1 MTTRSPSHFGLTM
14 ICEENGMPI
23 DQDKLGE
30 IYGRVGMGNQTQL
43 GIMGSNRDI
52 SVGEIFMIYSHRDG
66 HERVFFFRVLGL
78 ENYLRQ
84 VDDMSRI
91 ASTLMVEGDAYLSGI
106 ERNMLLSVGGR
117 MLGYAEKDGDKWV
130 FRSPRRLPDHLASVY
145 RPVPGTSD
153 AFVREMLQEQTD
165 GDIFVGDLQVGEATL
180 DVPVKIPAK
189 FLPMHVGIFGSTGSG
204 KSNLMMV
211 LIKSIIDTNL
221 AALRRPNDDLTRVS
235 AFCIDPHDEFAKGVD
250 RYGIQHVIEAMSKE
264 TRSDVIGDFYYL
276 TTHKGA
282 TPREIRRYARDI
294 RILWSEIQP
303 RDLYS
308 IMEFSPQMSSF
319 IDAQY
324 ASEGEKWISSILAM
338 DEDPEGAPK
347 GTLRAVKRR
356 LRFLERSPIYVE
368 SNPAPILGDIFV
380 AMETGRI
387 LVVNTSLMSDREQFL
402 LTTIV
407 TRTLSDMRRALKSSG
422 NLGDFEKQAT
432 MRLPKSF
439 FKRVKAKALA
449 FYGKGGTAEDTPVQ
463 DPRDLPVIQITVEEA
478 PSILNP
484 ELMRGQS
491 VFKDIS
497 RQGRKFNI
505 GLLVVSQQVSVLDNV
520 ILSQMNTEINLRLGN
535 EREIRSCIDNASVN
549 ISGFENEFRV
559 MSRGEA
565 IVTASYRELPL
576 PVRIPLFDT
585 VFERDKHTYKNDG
598 KRKAEKYTL

>member
-1 MTTRSPSHFGLTM
+1 MSLDR
-14 ICEENGMPI
+14 
-23 DQDKLGE
+23 DKLGE
-30 IYGRVGMGNQTQL
+30 LYGKVGVGNQTAL
-43 GIMGSNRDI
+43 GIMGNNRDI
-52 SVGEIFMIYSHRDG
+52 SVGEIFLIYSNRDG

-84 VDDMSRI
+84 VDDMARI
-91 ASTLMVEGDAYLSGI
+91 AGTLMVEGDAYLSGI

-117 MLGYAEKDGDKWV
+117 MLGYAEKKDEKWT
-130 FRSPRRLPDHLASVY
+130 FNSPRRLPDHLASVY
-145 RPVPGTSD
+145 RPIPGTSD
-153 AFVREMLQEQTD
+153 EQVRIMLECQTD
-165 GDIFVGDLQVGEATL
+165 GEVYVGDLQVGEDTL
-180 DVPVKIPAK
+180 DVPIKIPAK
-189 FLPMHVGIFGSTGSG
+189 FLPMHVGIFGATGSG

-211 LIKSIIDTNL
+211 LIKSVIDNNL
-221 AALRRPNDDLTRVS
+221 NAFRDPKQELQRIS

-250 RYGIQHVIEAMSKE
+250 KYGIQHVVEDMSATTKSE
-264 TRSDVIGDFYYL
+264 VIGEFYYL
-276 TTHKGA
+276 TTHKRA
-282 TPREIRRYARDI
+282 TTRDIRKYAREI

-308 IMEFSPQMSSF
+308 IREFTAEMTSF
-319 IDAQY
+319 IDSQY
-324 ASEGEKWISSILAM
+324 SSQGENWISSILKI
-338 DEDPEGAPK
+338 DEEAADAANVQK

-356 LRFLERSPIYVE
+356 LSFLVRSPIYIE
-368 SNPAPILGDIFV
+368 SGNSILSEIFF

-422 NLGDFEKQAT
+422 NLGDFENQGQ
-432 MRLPKSF
+432 MRLPPSF
-439 FKRVKAKALA
+439 FSKVKTQARA
-449 FYGKGGTAEDTPVQ
+449 FYGIGGVADDTPVQ
-463 DPRDLPVIQITVEEA
+463 DPRSLPVIQVTVEEA

-535 EREIRSCIDNASVN
+535 EREIRACIENASVN

-565 IVTASYRELPL
+565 IVTQSYRELPL
-576 PVRIPLFDT
+576 PLRIPLFDDIY
-585 VFERDKHTYKNDG
+585 EKDRHRYKDKGSKKN
-598 KRKAEKYTL
+598 EEHIL

>member
-1 MTTRSPSHFGLTM
+1 MK
-14 ICEENGMPI
+14 I
-23 DQDKLGE
+23 DKDKLGE
-30 IYGRVGMGNQTQL
+30 LYGKVGVGNQTTL
-43 GIMGSNRDI
+43 GIMGRNRDI
-52 SVGEIFMIYSHRDG
+52 SVGEIFMIYSDRDG

-91 ASTLMVEGDAYLSGI
+91 AGTLMVEGDAYLSGI
-106 ERNMLLSVGGR
+106 DRNMLLSLGGR
-117 MLGYAEKDGDKWV
+117 MLGYAEKDETGEWT

-153 AFVREMLQEQTD
+153 EFVQELLACQTD
-165 GDIFVGDLQVGEATL
+165 GEVHIGDLQVGEETL
-180 DVPVKIPAK
+180 NVPVKIPIMY
-189 FLPMHVGIFGSTGSG
+189 LPMHVGIFGSTGAG

-221 AALRRPNDDLTRVS
+221 DAIQNPNADKPRLS

-250 RYGIQHVIEAMSKE
+250 KYGIQSIVKDMSST
-264 TRSDVIGDFYYL
+264 TRADVIGDFYYL
-276 TTHKGA
+276 TTHKSA
-282 TPREIRRYARDI
+282 TTRDIRAYTREIR
-294 RILWSEIQP
+294 ILYSEIQP

-308 IMEFSPQMSSF
+308 IREYTSEMSSF
-319 IDAQY
+319 IDSQY
-324 ASEGEKWISSILAM
+324 HANGEDWIDSILNM
-338 DEDPEGAPK
+338 DEDSSPVPI

-356 LRFLERSPIYVE
+356 LSFLERSPIFID
-368 SNPAPILGDIFV
+368 SGTSILDEIFF

-387 LVVNTSLMSDREQFL
+387 LVVNTSLMSDMEQFL

-422 NLGDFEKQAT
+422 NLGDFETQGQK
-432 MRLPKSF
+432 RLPHGF
-439 FKRVKAKALA
+439 FNRVKTKART
-449 FYGKGGTAEDTPVQ
+449 FYGKDGVSDNSEVR
-463 DPRDLPVIQITVEEA
+463 DPRSLPVIQVTVEEA

-484 ELMRGQS
+484 VLMRGQS

-535 EREIRSCIDNASVN
+535 EREIKACIENASVN
-549 ISGFENEFRV
+549 INGFENEFRV

-576 PVRIPLFDT
+576 PARIPLFDDIY
-585 VFERDKHTYKNDG
+585 EKDKHRYKDS
-598 KRKAEKYTL
+598 KSKKQEEHIL

>member
-1 MTTRSPSHFGLTM
+1 MSLDR
-14 ICEENGMPI
+14 
-23 DQDKLGE
+23 DKLGE
-30 IYGRVGMGNQTQL
+30 LYGKVGVGNQTTL
-43 GIMGSNRDI
+43 GIMGNNRDI

-84 VDDMSRI
+84 VDDLARV
-91 ASTLMVEGDAYLSGI
+91 AGTLMVEGDAYLSGI

-117 MLGYAEKDGDKWV
+117 MLGYAEKENGEWV

-145 RPVPGTSD
+145 RPIPGTSD
-153 AFVREMLQEQTD
+153 EFVNEMLECQTE
-165 GDIFVGDLQVGEATL
+165 GEVYIGDLQVGEATL
-180 DVPVKIPAK
+180 DVPIKIPSK
-189 FLPMHVGIFGSTGSG
+189 FLPMHVGIFGSTGAG

-211 LIKSIIDTNL
+211 LIKSVIDNNL
-221 AALRRPNDDLTRVS
+221 DAFRDSKQEIPRIS

-250 RYGIQHVIEAMSKE
+250 KYGIQHVVDNMSAS
-264 TRSDVIGDFYYL
+264 TRSEVIGDYYYL
-276 TTHKGA
+276 TTHKKA
-282 TPREIRRYARDI
+282 TRRDIRKYTREI

-308 IMEFSPQMSSF
+308 IREFTAEMTSF
-319 IDAQY
+319 IDSQY
-324 ASEGEKWISSILAM
+324 NSKKEDWIESIISM
-338 DEDPEGAPK
+338 DEEAAK
-347 GTLRAVKRR
+347 EANVQVVTLRAVKRR
-356 LRFLERSPIYVE
+356 LSFLKRSPIYIE
-368 SNPAPILGDIFV
+368 SGNSILSDIFS

-407 TRTLSDMRRALKSSG
+407 TRTLSGMRRALKSAG
-422 NLGDFEKQAT
+422 NLGDFEKQGQ
-432 MRLPKSF
+432 MRLPTPF
-439 FKRVKAKALA
+439 FNSVKTQARA
-449 FYGKGGTAEDTPVQ
+449 FYGLGGVEDDTPVQ
-463 DPRDLPVIQITVEEA
+463 DPRELPVIQVTVEEA

-484 ELMRGQS
+484 ELMKGQS

-535 EREIRSCIDNASVN
+535 EREIRACIENASVN

-565 IVTASYRELPL
+565 IVTQSYRELPL
-576 PVRIPLFDT
+576 PIRIPLFDDIYDK
-585 VFERDKHTYKNDG
+585 DKHRYKDKG
-598 KRKAEKYTL
+598 SKKKEEHII

>member
-1 MTTRSPSHFGLTM
+1 MT
-14 ICEENGMPI
+14 I

-30 IYGRVGMGNQTQL
+30 LYGKVGIGNQTEL
-43 GIMGSNRDI
+43 GIMGNNRDV
-52 SVGEIFMIYSHRDG
+52 SVGEIFMIYSNRDG

-84 VDDMSRI
+84 VDNMSRV

-117 MLGYAEKDGDKWV
+117 MLGYAEKEKEGWV

-153 AFVREMLQEQTD
+153 PQVREMLAKQTD
-165 GDIFVGDLQVGEATL
+165 GDVFVGNLQVGEDTL
-180 DVPVKIPAK
+180 DVPVSIPAK

-221 AALRRPNDDLTRVS
+221 EAYRSPAKAMSRVS

-250 RYGIQHVIEAMSKE
+250 DYGIQHVVEAMNSS
-264 TRSDVIGDFYYL
+264 TRSEVIGDFYYL
-276 TTHKGA
+276 TTHKSA
-282 TPREIRRYARDI
+282 STRDLRKYARDI

-308 IMEFSPQMSSF
+308 IMEFSPQMASF
-319 IDAQY
+319 IDARY
-324 ASEGEKWISSILAM
+324 ASAHENWIGEILAM
-338 DEDPEGAPK
+338 EDDSEDAQK

-356 LRFLERSPIYVE
+356 LRFLDRSPIFVE
-368 SNPAPILGDIFV
+368 TGASILDDIFI
-380 AMETGRI
+380 AMETGRVLI
-387 LVVNTSLMSDREQFL
+387 VNTSLMGDMEQFL
-402 LTTIV
+402 LTTVV

-422 NLGDFEKQAT
+422 SLTDFDRQAR
-432 MRLPKSF
+432 MRLPYPF
-439 FKRVKAKALA
+439 LQRVAKNARS
-449 FYGKGGTAEDTPVQ
+449 FYGDGGVKDDSPVR
-463 DPRDLPVIQITVEEA
+463 DPRDLPVIQVTVEEA

-535 EREIRSCIDNASVN
+535 EREIKSCIDNASVN
-549 ISGFENEFRV
+549 ISGFESEFRV

-565 IVTASYRELPL
+565 ILTASYRELPL
-576 PVRIPLFDT
+576 PVRIPLFDDI
-585 VFERDKHTYKNDG
+585 FKKDRGRYKGSRDG
-598 KRKAEKYTL
+598 KSEEHIL

>member
-1 MTTRSPSHFGLTM
+1 MSLDR
-14 ICEENGMPI
+14 
-23 DQDKLGE
+23 DKLGE
-30 IYGRVGMGNQTQL
+30 LYGKVGVGNQTTL
-43 GIMGSNRDI
+43 GIMGNNRDI

-84 VDDMSRI
+84 VDDLARV
-91 ASTLMVEGDAYLSGI
+91 AGTLMVEGDAYLSGI

-117 MLGYAEKDGDKWV
+117 MLGYAEEIDGKWI
-130 FRSPRRLPDHLASVY
+130 FKSPRRLPDHLASVY

-153 AFVREMLQEQTD
+153 EFVNEMLECQTE
-165 GDIFVGDLQVGEATL
+165 GEIYVGDLQVGEDTL
-180 DVPVKIPAK
+180 DVPIRMPSK
-189 FLPMHVGIFGSTGSG
+189 FLPMHVGIFGSTGAG

-211 LIKSIIDTNL
+211 LIKSIIDNNL
-221 AALRRPNDDLTRVS
+221 NVFRDSKQELSRIS

-250 RYGIQHVIEAMSKE
+250 KYGIQHVINDMSTS
-264 TRSDVIGDFYYL
+264 TRSEVIGDFYYL
-276 TTHKGA
+276 TTHKRA
-282 TPREIRRYARDI
+282 TTRDIRKYAREI

-308 IMEFSPQMSSF
+308 IREFTAEMTSF

-324 ASEGEKWISSILAM
+324 SSEGEDWITSILNM
-338 DEDPEGAPK
+338 NEDDADKVNVQK

-356 LRFLERSPIYVE
+356 LSFLRRSPIYIE
-368 SNPAPILGDIFV
+368 SGNSILGDIFF

-407 TRTLSDMRRALKSSG
+407 TRTLSDMRRSLKSSG
-422 NLGDFEKQAT
+422 NLGDFESQGQ
-432 MRLPKSF
+432 MRLPSSF
-439 FKRVKAKALA
+439 FSKVKTHARA
-449 FYGKGGTAEDTPVQ
+449 FYGIGGVEDGTPVQ
-463 DPRDLPVIQITVEEA
+463 DPRSLPVIQVTVEEA

-535 EREIRSCIDNASVN
+535 EREIRACIENASVN

-565 IVTASYRELPL
+565 IVTQSYRELPL
-576 PVRIPLFDT
+576 PIRIPLFDDIY
-585 VFERDKHTYKNDG
+585 EKDKHRYK
-598 KRKAEKYTL
+598 EKGSKKKEEHII

>member
-1 MTTRSPSHFGLTM
+1 MK
-14 ICEENGMPI
+14 I
-23 DQDKLGE
+23 DKDKLGE
-30 IYGRVGMGNQTQL
+30 LYGKVGVGNQTSL
-43 GIMGSNRDI
+43 GIMGRNRDI
-52 SVGEIFMIYSHRDG
+52 SVGEIFMIYSDRDG

-91 ASTLMVEGDAYLSGI
+91 AGTLMVEGDAYLSGI
-106 ERNMLLSVGGR
+106 DRNMLLSLGGR
-117 MLGYAEKDGDKWV
+117 MLGYAEKDAKGEWTFK
-130 FRSPRRLPDHLASVY
+130 SPRRLPDHLASVY

-153 AFVREMLQEQTD
+153 EFVQEMLACQTD
-165 GDIFVGDLQVGEATL
+165 GEVHIGDLQVGEETL
-180 DVPVKIPAK
+180 NVPVKIPIMY
-189 FLPMHVGIFGSTGSG
+189 LPMHVGIFGSTGSG

-221 AALRRPNDDLTRVS
+221 DAIRNPNTDKPRLS

-250 RYGIQHVIEAMSKE
+250 KYGIQSIVKDMSST
-264 TRSDVIGDFYYL
+264 TRTDVIGDFYYL
-276 TTHKGA
+276 TTHKSA
-282 TPREIRRYARDI
+282 TTRDIRAYTREIR
-294 RILWSEIQP
+294 ILYSEIQP

-308 IMEFSPQMSSF
+308 IREYTSEMSSF
-319 IDAQY
+319 IDSQY
-324 ASEGEKWISSILAM
+324 HASGENWIDSILSMA
-338 DEDPEGAPK
+338 EDASPVPV

-356 LRFLERSPIYVE
+356 LSFLERSPIFID
-368 SNPAPILGDIFV
+368 SGTSILDDIFF

-387 LVVNTSLMSDREQFL
+387 LVVNTSLMSDMEQFL

-407 TRTLSDMRRALKSSG
+407 TRTLSDMRRSLKSSG
-422 NLGDFEKQAT
+422 NLGDFETQGQK
-432 MRLPKSF
+432 RLPPGF
-439 FKRVKAKALA
+439 FNRVKQKART
-449 FYGKGGTAEDTPVQ
+449 FYGKDGTSDTSEVR
-463 DPRDLPVIQITVEEA
+463 DPRKLPVIQVTVEEA

-484 ELMRGQS
+484 VLMRGQS

-535 EREIRSCIDNASVN
+535 EREIKACIENASVN
-549 ISGFENEFRV
+549 INGFENEFRV

-576 PVRIPLFDT
+576 PARIPLFDT
-585 VFERDKHTYKNDG
+585 IYEKDKHRYKDG
-598 KRKAEKYTL
+598 KAKKEEEHIL

>member
-1 MTTRSPSHFGLTM
+1 MSL
-14 ICEENGMPI
+14 
-23 DQDKLGE
+23 DKDKLGE
-30 IYGRVGMGNQTQL
+30 LYGKVGVGNQTSL

-52 SVGEIFMIYSHRDG
+52 SVGEIFLIYSCRDN

-84 VDDMSRI
+84 VDDLARV

-117 MLGYAEKDGDKWV
+117 MLGYAEKKGNNWV
-130 FRSPRRLPDHLASVY
+130 FNSPRRLPDHLASVY
-145 RPVPGTSD
+145 RPIPGISD
-153 AFVREMLQEQTD
+153 DTVRTMLECQTD
-165 GDIFVGDLQVGEATL
+165 GEVYIGDLQVGENTL
-180 DVPVKIPAK
+180 DVPIKIPSK
-189 FLPMHVGIFGSTGSG
+189 FLPMHVGIFGSTGAG

-211 LIKSIIDTNL
+211 LIKSVIDNNL
-221 AALRRPNDDLTRVS
+221 DAFRDPKQESPRVS

-250 RYGIQHVIEAMSKE
+250 KYGIQHIVEEMSKS
-264 TRSDVIGDFYYL
+264 TRNEVIGEYYYL
-276 TTHKGA
+276 TTHKKA
-282 TPREIRRYARDI
+282 TTRDVRAYSRDI

-308 IMEFSPQMSSF
+308 IRDFTAEMTSF
-319 IDAQY
+319 IDSQY
-324 ASEGEKWISSILAM
+324 SAHDEDWIASILNL
-338 DEDPEGAPK
+338 DEKDADSVNIQK

-356 LRFLERSPIYVE
+356 LGFLKRSPIYIE
-368 SNPAPILGDIFV
+368 SGSSILSDIFV

-422 NLGDFEKQAT
+422 TLGDFVRQGE
-432 MRLPKSF
+432 MRLPSSF
-439 FKRVKAKALA
+439 FNKVKDQARA
-449 FYGKGGTAEDTPVQ
+449 FYGFGGIDDNTPVQ
-463 DPRDLPVIQITVEEA
+463 DPKALPVIQVTVEEA

-535 EREIRSCIDNASVN
+535 EREIRACIENASVN

-565 IVTASYRELPL
+565 IVTQSYRELPL
-576 PVRIPLFDT
+576 PVKIPLFDNIY
-585 VFERDKHTYKNDG
+585 EKDKDRYKD
-598 KRKAEKYTL
+598 KEPKKKQEHIL

>member
-1 MTTRSPSHFGLTM
+1 MTL
-14 ICEENGMPI
+14 
-23 DQDKLGE
+23 DKDKLGE
-30 IYGRVGMGNQTQL
+30 LYGKVGVGNQTTL

-52 SVGEIFMIYSHRDG
+52 SVGEIFLIYSCRDN

-84 VDDMSRI
+84 VDDI
-91 ASTLMVEGDAYLSGI
+91 ARVAGTLMVEGDSYLSGI

-117 MLGYAEKDGDKWV
+117 MLGYAEKKGGEWV
-130 FRSPRRLPDHLASVY
+130 FNSPRRLPDHLASVY

-153 AFVREMLQEQTD
+153 ENVRIMLECQTE
-165 GDIFVGDLQVGEATL
+165 GEVYVGDLQVGEKTL
-180 DVPVKIPAK
+180 DVPIRIPSK
-189 FLPMHVGIFGSTGSG
+189 FLPMHVGIFGATGSG

-211 LIKSIIDTNL
+211 LIKSAIDNNL
-221 AALRRPNDDLTRVS
+221 DAFRNPEKDSQRVS

-250 RYGIQHVIEAMSKE
+250 KYGIQHVVDNMSAS
-264 TRSDVIGDFYYL
+264 TRSEVIGDFYYL
-276 TTHKGA
+276 TTHKRA
-282 TPREIRRYARDI
+282 TRRDIRKYAREI

-308 IMEFSPQMSSF
+308 IRDFTAEMTSF
-319 IDAQY
+319 IDSQY
-324 ASEGEKWISSILAM
+324 NAKREDWISTILNM
-338 DEDPEGAPK
+338 DEEAADAANVQK

-356 LRFLERSPIYVE
+356 LGFLRRSPIYIE
-368 SNPAPILGDIFV
+368 KGTSILSDIFS

-407 TRTLSDMRRALKSSG
+407 TRTLADMRRALKSSG
-422 NLGDFEKQAT
+422 NLGDFEKQGQ
-432 MRLPKSF
+432 MRLPAPF
-439 FKRVKAKALA
+439 FNSVKIQARA
-449 FYGKGGTAEDTPVQ
+449 FYGLGGVEDDSPVQ
-463 DPRDLPVIQITVEEA
+463 DPRNLPVIQVTVEEA

-484 ELMRGQS
+484 ELMKGQS

-535 EREIRSCIDNASVN
+535 EREIRACIENASVN

-565 IVTASYRELPL
+565 IVTQSYRELPL
-576 PVRIPLFDT
+576 PIRIPLFDDIY
-585 VFERDKHTYKNDG
+585 EKDKHRYKDKG
-598 KRKAEKYTL
+598 SKKSEEHIL

>member
-1 MTTRSPSHFGLTM
+1 MSLER
-14 ICEENGMPI
+14 
-23 DQDKLGE
+23 DKLGE
-30 IYGRVGMGNQTQL
+30 LFGKVGVGNQTTL
-43 GIMGSNRDI
+43 GIMGNNRDI

-66 HERVFFFRVLGL
+66 HERVFFFRVLDL

-84 VDDMSRI
+84 VDDLARV
-91 ASTLMVEGDAYLSGI
+91 AGTLMVEGDAYLSGI

-117 MLGYAEKDGDKWV
+117 MLGYAEKEGTEWV

-145 RPVPGTSD
+145 RPVPGI
-153 AFVREMLQEQTD
+153 TD
-165 GDIFVGDLQVGEATL
+165 EFARIALKRQIEGEVYVGDLQVGENTL
-180 DVPVKIPAK
+180 DVPIKIPSK
-189 FLPMHVGIFGSTGSG
+189 FLPMHVGIFGSTGAG

-211 LIKSIIDTNL
+211 LIKSVIDNNL
-221 AALRRPNDDLTRVS
+221 NAFRNPKQGLPRIS

-250 RYGIQHVIEAMSKE
+250 KYGIQHVSEDMSIS
-264 TRSDVIGDFYYL
+264 TRSEVIGDFYYL

-282 TPREIRRYARDI
+282 TTRDVRKYAREI

-308 IMEFSPQMSSF
+308 IREFTAEMTSF
-319 IDAQY
+319 IDSQY
-324 ASEGEKWISSILAM
+324 SSQGENWIDSILNM
-338 DEDPEGAPK
+338 DEKDAEAANVQK

-356 LRFLERSPIYVE
+356 LSFLRRSPIYIDKGN
-368 SNPAPILGDIFV
+368 SILSDIFI

-402 LTTIV
+402 LTTVV
-407 TRTLSDMRRALKSSG
+407 TRTLSDLRRALKSSG
-422 NLGDFEKQAT
+422 NLGDFENQGR
-432 MRLPKSF
+432 MRLPSSF
-439 FKRVKAKALA
+439 FNKIRAHARA
-449 FYGKGGTAEDTPVQ
+449 FYGLGGTEDKTPVQ
-463 DPRDLPVIQITVEEA
+463 DPKFLPVIQVTVEEA

-484 ELMRGQS
+484 ELMRGTS

-535 EREIRSCIDNASVN
+535 EREIRACIENASVN
-549 ISGFENEFRV
+549 ITGFENEFRV

-565 IVTASYRELPL
+565 IVTQSYRELPL
-576 PVRIPLFDT
+576 PIKIPLFDDIY
-585 VFERDKHTYKNDG
+585 EKDRDRYKD
-598 KRKAEKYTL
+598 KSSKKSEEHIL

>member
-1 MTTRSPSHFGLTM
+1 MSLDR
-14 ICEENGMPI
+14 
-23 DQDKLGE
+23 DKLGE
-30 IYGRVGMGNQTQL
+30 LYGKVGVGNQTTL
-43 GIMGSNRDI
+43 GIMGNNRDI

-84 VDDMSRI
+84 VDDLARV
-91 ASTLMVEGDAYLSGI
+91 AGTLMVEGDAYLSGI

-117 MLGYAEKDGDKWV
+117 MLGYAEEKEGKWV
-130 FRSPRRLPDHLASVY
+130 FNSPRRLPDHLASVY
-145 RPVPGTSD
+145 RPIPGTSD
-153 AFVREMLQEQTD
+153 EFVNEMLECQTE
-165 GDIFVGDLQVGEATL
+165 GEVYIGDLQVGEKTL
-180 DVPVKIPAK
+180 DVPIRIPSE
-189 FLPMHVGIFGSTGSG
+189 FLPMHVGIFGATGAG

-211 LIKSIIDTNL
+211 LIKSVIDNNL
-221 AALRRPNDDLTRVS
+221 NAFRASKQELPRIS

-250 RYGIQHVIEAMSKE
+250 KFGIQHVVDNMSAS
-264 TRSDVIGDFYYL
+264 TRSEVIGDYYYL
-276 TTHKGA
+276 TTHKRA
-282 TPREIRRYARDI
+282 TRRDIRKYTREI

-308 IMEFSPQMSSF
+308 IREFTAEMTSF
-319 IDAQY
+319 IDSQY
-324 ASEGEKWISSILAM
+324 TAKREDWISSILSMNEEEAK
-338 DEDPEGAPK
+338 EANVQV

-356 LRFLERSPIYVE
+356 LSFLRRSPIYIE
-368 SNPAPILGDIFV
+368 SGTSILSDIFS

-407 TRTLSDMRRALKSSG
+407 TRTLSDMRRALKSAG
-422 NLGDFEKQAT
+422 NLGDFEKQGQ
-432 MRLPKSF
+432 MRLPTPF
-439 FKRVKAKALA
+439 FNSVKAQARA
-449 FYGKGGTAEDTPVQ
+449 FYGIGGVEDNTPVQ
-463 DPRDLPVIQITVEEA
+463 DPRDLPVIQVTVEEA

-484 ELMRGQS
+484 ELMKGQS

-535 EREIRSCIDNASVN
+535 EREIRACIENASVN

-565 IVTASYRELPL
+565 IVTQSYRELPL
-576 PVRIPLFDT
+576 PIKIPLFDDIY
-585 VFERDKHTYKNDG
+585 EKDKHRYKDKG
-598 KRKAEKYTL
+598 SKKSEEHIL